1 MSNAHLPATLGWMSY
16 QFKLWLGLRYGIA
29 TLATPLAAANT
40 VLEGLEYRMLS
51 FLGVNR
57 NINRGWQTLPRAFG
71 GVGLFIFA
79 VEHMI
84 VWAGMLLLHC
94 GVPSLMG

>member
-1 MSNAHLPATLGWMSY
+1 MSNAHLPATLGWMLY
-16 QFKLWLGLRYGIA
+16 RFKLWSGLRYGIA
-29 TLATPLAAANT
+29 TLATPLATAHT
-40 VLEGLEYRMLS
+40 VLEGLEYKMLS

-57 NINRGWQTLPRAFG
+57 NINWGWQTLPRAFG